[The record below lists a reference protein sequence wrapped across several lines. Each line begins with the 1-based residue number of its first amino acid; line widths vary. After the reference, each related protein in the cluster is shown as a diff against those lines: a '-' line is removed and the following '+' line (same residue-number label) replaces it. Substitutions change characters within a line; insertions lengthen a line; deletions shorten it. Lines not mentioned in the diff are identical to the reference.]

1 MKQEK
6 EQEEYKEILET
17 EFKRMRDNSIT
28 NSVKIDS
35 EFIKKYYGAVNQ
47 AKLGLKA
54 LTEFEDALLMNG
66 LSGLDCEALGL
77 DFSDLSQEEF
87 EHFPFDSKTVFSKE
101 TIEQFHPE
109 YILERGKN
117 FGLELAKIG
126 LTGKGVHIAIRDQN
140 CNPYLT
146 DANVV
151 EYTRIKDGETYH
163 EVNPNDV
170 EHMHGVTTTSLLASK
185 TCGVAKDA
193 SVHFFNGSINE
204 YVENIIAHNQKCR
217 KENRESDMI
226 LVASGSWRDKE
237 FEKHRDELREA
248 GCELVCANNFNEKF
262 GEFINNGG
270 KIENPLDISFE
281 DMNDIIDII
290 PRDKDFPRTLEQIK
304 TVSNPYKI
312 KIPISR
318 TYHQVRREEGGEPIF
333 KYQSAFSTSWGVPQV
348 AGLLA
353 VFKELD
359 RSLTFEQF
367 LEYARESSE
376 NNKMHIIN
384 PSIIYQKISEKIRE
398 KSNGTLPK
406 EKSGL
411 DDCMKDSALRTSNT
425 QEATRVVKEEVLGK
439 DSVIDENTQQK

>member
-6 EQEEYKEILET
+6 EQERYREILEA
-17 EFKRMRDNSIT
+17 EFKRMRYNSTT

-35 EFIKKYYGAVNQ
+35 KFIETYYSPKNQ
-47 AKLGLKA
+47 LRLCANDLNL
-54 LTEFEDALLMNG
+54 FEDALLMNG
-66 LSGLDCEALGL
+66 LAGLDCEDLRL
-77 DFSDLSQEEF
+77 DFSELSQEEF
-87 EHFPFDSKTVFSKE
+87 EHLPFDSKTVFSKE

-109 YILERGKN
+109 HILERGKN
-117 FGLELAKIG
+117 FGLGLAKIG

-163 EVNPNDV
+163 EVNLNDV

-185 TCGVAKDA
+185 TCGVAKDSA
-193 SVHFFNGSINE
+193 VHFFSGAINE
-204 YVENIIAHNQKCR
+204 YIENIIAHNQKC
-217 KENRESDMI
+217 KDEGRESDMI
-226 LVASGSWRDKE
+226 LVASGSWEDEE
-237 FEKHRDELREA
+237 FKKHRDELREA
-248 GCELVCANNFNEKF
+248 GCELVCGNNFNENF
-262 GEFINNGG
+262 GEFTNNDG
-270 KIENPLDISFE
+270 KIQNSLDLLREEINQFKE
-281 DMNDIIDII
+281 KFPEAKRQIETVTNND
-290 PRDKDFPRTLEQIK
+290 
-304 TVSNPYKI
+304 KI

-318 TYHQVRREEGGEPIF
+318 TYHQVGREEGGEPIF

-411 DDCMKDSALRTSNT
+411 DDCMKDSALRISNT
-425 QEATRVVKEEVLGK
+425 QEATRVVKEEVFGK
-439 DSVIDENTQQK
+439 DRVIDENAQQK

>member
-6 EQEEYKEILET
+6 EQENYKEILET
-17 EFKRMRDNSIT
+17 EFKRMRYNSTT

-35 EFIKKYYGAVNQ
+35 KFIETYYSSKN
-47 AKLGLKA
+47 KLRICLKD
-54 LTEFEDALLMNG
+54 LNEFEDALLMNG
-66 LSGLDCEALGL
+66 LAGL

-101 TIEQFHPE
+101 TIEQFYPE
-109 YILERGKN
+109 HILERGKN
-117 FGLELAKIG
+117 FGLGLAKIG

-185 TCGVAKDA
+185 TCGVAKDSA
-193 SVHFFNGSINE
+193 VHFFSGAINE
-204 YVENIIAHNQKCR
+204 YIENIIAHNQKCR
-217 KENRESDMI
+217 EENRENDMI
-226 LVASGSWRDKE
+226 LVASGSWEDEE
-237 FEKHRDELREA
+237 FKKHRDELREA
-248 GCELVCANNFNEKF
+248 GCELVCANNFNKNF
-262 GEFINNGG
+262 GEFTNSGG
-270 KIENPLDISFE
+270 KIDNPLDLTQEEINQFIEKFPKDE
-281 DMNDIIDII
+281 D
-290 PRDKDFPRTLEQIK
+290 RIK
-304 TVSNPYKI
+304 TVTNNDKLR
-312 KIPISR
+312 IPISR
-318 TYHQVRREEGGEPIF
+318 TYHQVGREEGGEPIF

-367 LEYARESSE
+367 LEYARESSKD
-376 NNKMHIIN
+376 NKMHIIN
-384 PSIIYQKISEKIRE
+384 PSIIYQKISERIND
-398 KSNGTLPK
+398 KSDKNFQ
-406 EKSGL
+406 
-411 DDCMKDSALRTSNT
+411 NT
-425 QEATRVVKEEVLGK
+425 QSEKNAITKSDVIQVAKKDDVVMEKENAMESIKINTREEQLEQDATHNFK
-439 DSVIDENTQQK
+439 